1 MWIIVEGDK
10 NSNVNNNKK
19 KQNIAILGSTGS
31 IGTQTLD
38 IISDYSDIFEPY
50 ILSANRS
57 VKELIAQAKKYKP
70 KYAIIADESLY
81 NELKEGLIG
90 YETSALAGAK
100 AIADMV
106 MDSNIDTVV
115 TAMVGYS
122 GLEPTINAIKAGKRI
137 ALANKETL
145 VVAGELITNLL
156 KDSKS
161 DIFPVDSEHS
171 AIFQSLVGEDYNSI
185 SKLILTASGGPFRL
199 TPIEQMQFVT
209 KADTLNHPNWVMGAK
224 ITVDSATMINK
235 GFEMIEAKWLFGIE
249 AKDIDIVVHPQSIVH
264 SMVEFN
270 DGSIK
275 AQLGVPDM
283 HLPIQYAMGY
293 PNRLP
298 SKRKRLSVMDY
309 SNLSFES
316 PSFDKFPMLSLA
328 YDAIN
333 RGGNIP
339 CALNAAN
346 EIAVA
351 AFLEDKINYIQI
363 ADIVSKGIEKC
374 RFISQPTFNDYVDT
388 NNEIRNYTNS
398 IIK

>member
-1 MWIIVEGDK
+1 MNK
-10 NSNVNNNKK
+10 N
-19 KQNIAILGSTGS
+19 KQKIAILGSTGS
-31 IGTQTLD
+31 IGRQTLD
-38 IISDYSDIFEPY
+38 IMADYPNIFEPY
-50 ILSANRS
+50 LLSANRS
-57 VKELIAQAKKYKP
+57 IKELIAQAKKYKP
-70 KYAIIADESLY
+70 KYVIIADESLY
-81 NELKEGLIG
+81 NELKDGLNG
-90 YETSALAGAK
+90 YEIIVQAGSE
-100 AIADMV
+100 AIADAM
-106 MDSNIDTVV
+106 MDCEIDTVV

-145 VVAGELITNLL
+145 VVAGELITDML
-156 KDSKS
+156 KSS
-161 DIFPVDSEHS
+161 ASEISPVDSEHS

-209 KADTLNHPNWVMGAK
+209 KANTLNHPNWVMGAK
-224 ITVDSATMINK
+224 ITVDSATMMNK

-249 AKDIDIVVHPQSIVH
+249 AKDIEIVVHPQSIVH

-283 HLPIQYAMGY
+283 HLPIQYALGY

-298 SKRKRLSVMDY
+298 SVRKRLSVMDY
-309 SNLSFES
+309 SNLTFEA
-316 PSFDKFPMLSLA
+316 PSFDKFPMLTLA
-328 YDAIN
+328 YDSIN

-363 ADIVSKGIEKC
+363 ADVVANGIKNC
-374 RFISQPTFNDYVDT
+374 AFIPQPTFEDYVAT
-388 NNEIRNYTNS
+388 NAEIRNYTNS